1 MERADV
7 QIGQKVRVTAAAG
20 FYSRN
25 IGKYGVVT
33 SIENVSIE
41 NVSIHVA
48 FDDGTRDF
56 GYANDLTLQ
65 SDSKPEAATI
75 KEAIANVE
83 AALAVLKAL
92 VG

>member
-1 MERADV
+1 MERASV
-7 QIGQKVRVTAAAG
+7 KIGQKVRITAAEG

-25 IGKYGVVT
+25 MGKEGVVT
-33 SIENVSIE
+33 SIENVSIY
-41 NVSIHVA
+41 VS

-56 GYANDLTLQ
+56 GYAGDLTLLPE
-65 SDSKPEAATI
+65 SKPEAVTI

-83 AALAVLKAL
+83 AALEALKAL

>member
-1 MERADV
+1 MERANV
-7 QIGQKVRVTAAAG
+7 KVGQKVRVTSAEG

-25 IGKYGVVT
+25 MGKEGVVT
-33 SIENVSIE
+33 SIENVSIY
-41 NVSIHVA
+41 VT

-56 GYANDLTLQ
+56 GYASDLTLQ
-65 SDSKPEAATI
+65 SDSKPEGATI

-83 AALAVLKAL
+83 AALEVLKAL

>member
-1 MERADV
+1 MERANV

-20 FYSRN
+20 FDSLH

-33 SIENVSIE
+33 SIE

>member
-1 MERADV
+1 MERANV
-7 QIGQKVRVTAAAG
+7 KIGQKVRVTAAVG

-25 IGKYGVVT
+25 MGKEGVVT
-33 SIENVSIE
+33 SIDNI
-41 NVSIHVA
+41 SIHVS

-56 GYANDLTLQ
+56 GYASDLELMPVFVE
-65 SDSKPEAATI
+65 KPVTVH
-75 KEAIANVE
+75 EAIANVE

>member
-1 MERADV
+1 MERANV

-33 SIENVSIE
+33 SIE

>member
-1 MERADV
+1 MEYANV
-7 QIGQKVRVTAAAG
+7 QIGQKVRVTAADG

-33 SIENVSIE
+33 SIE

>member
-33 SIENVSIE
+33 SIE